1 MEILIFE
8 KLNKL
13 FNYLLVN
20 YSYLWVFKYIFN
32 LELFINN
39 LSVLKIILSTKYIEI
54 IYWEKSIEKIFWK
67 NLLK

>member
-13 FNYLLVN
+13 FNYLLVI

-32 LELFINN
+32 LELFINS

-54 IYWEKSIEKIFWK
+54 IYWEKYIEKNFWK